1 MGGLLNDLDRAKSFI
16 ASPSLV
22 AKEPTA
28 KPGASD
34 EGANS
39 SSTKKELESKIIK

>member
-34 EGANS
+34 EGENS
-39 SSTKKELESKIIK
+39 SSTKKNLNPR